1 MDQRSIVVVESSPR
15 KAGNSSLLA
24 RRLIEGA
31 GSAGARVEEFA
42 LRGLKVGPCIAC
54 DSCRRPGARGCVVPD
69 DMQAIYAAIRAA
81 EAVVLASPVYWF
93 SVNAQLKALIDR
105 LYAFGAEKYAA
116 LAGKRFAAI
125 LVFGDRD
132 IYESG
137 GINAV
142 RSVEDMCRFLGAARP
157 EFLYG
162 SADKAG
168 EIAGNAELMAR
179 AYELGKRLASE

>member
-24 RRLIEGA
+24 RCLIEGA

-81 EAVVLASPVYWF
+81 DAVVLASPVYWF
-93 SVNAQLKALIDR
+93 SVNAQLKALAKISRMLKDPGFR
-105 LYAFGAEKYAA
+105 SDLMAAENAEEIYRKIAEK
-116 LAGKRFAAI
+116 
-125 LVFGDRD
+125 D
-132 IYESG
+132 ES
-137 GINAV
+137 
-142 RSVEDMCRFLGAARP
+142 
-157 EFLYG
+157 Y
-162 SADKAG
+162 
-168 EIAGNAELMAR
+168 
-179 AYELGKRLASE
+179 